1 MTTTPFSQAIRER
14 TWTDHGQSEGAG
26 FMHDLMTGRGTRV
39 DYIELVAQH
48 YYVYR
53 ALERAADRFAGDP
66 VARAFVT
73 PVLTRLPS
81 IERDLEHL
89 LGAGWRDEIAPMP
102 TAERY
107 ADRIDAVADAGWVG
121 GFVAH
126 HYTRYLGDLSGG
138 QAIRRRM
145 QHQFGFDRQGV
156 EFYCFD
162 DIPSGPAFKDAY
174 RASLDAAPWDAA
186 ERERIIEEVVVAY
199 RLNTE
204 LFEDMSAAKAA
215 A

>member
-26 FMHDLMTGRGTRV
+26 FMHDLMTGRGTRE

-48 YYVYR
+48 YFVYR
-53 ALERAADRFAGDP
+53 SLERAADRFAVDP
-66 VARAFVT
+66 VASAFVT
-73 PVLTRLPS
+73 PALTRMPS
-81 IERDLEHL
+81 LERDLEFL
-89 LGAGWRDEIAPMP
+89 LGSDWRDEIAPVP

-107 ADRIDAVADAGWVG
+107 AERIDAVADSGWAG

-138 QAIRRRM
+138 QAISRIM
-145 QHQFGFDRQGV
+145 QRTFGFDRQGV
-156 EFYCFD
+156 EFYHFD
-162 DIPSGPAFKDAY
+162 AIPSGPTFKNEY
-174 RASLDAAPWDAA
+174 RGHLDAAAWDAD
-186 ERERIIEEVVVAY
+186 ERERIIDEVVLAY